1 MSQICEPNGDVVQF
15 IAKDINITLR
25 TSIVPPAG
33 SWVNI
38 SGVDYRVGSSAF
50 AIDYAEPYK
59 RMRCIV
65 ELTKASGA
73 K

>member
-1 MSQICEPNGDVVQF
+1 MIYEPNGDVVQF
-15 IAKDINITLR
+15 IAKDLEITVR
-25 TSIVPPAG
+25 TSMIPPSG

-38 SGVDYRVGSSAF
+38 GGVDYRVGSSAF
-50 AIDYAEPYK
+50 AIDYYTNPDK

-65 ELTKASGA
+65 ELTKVRG